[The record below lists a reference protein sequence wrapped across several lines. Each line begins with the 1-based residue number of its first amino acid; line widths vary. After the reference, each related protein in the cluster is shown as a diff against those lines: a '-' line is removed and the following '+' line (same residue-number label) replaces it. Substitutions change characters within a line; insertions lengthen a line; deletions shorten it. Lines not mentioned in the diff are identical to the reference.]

1 MWLSVGTI
9 STWHMSVLS
18 LNPLESGPS
27 FRATCPEVQP
37 RFGAPQT
44 RAHDSYFQAERYIS
58 RDTRTL
64 CSQHNLP
71 LWLGW
76 EYHQQL
82 LVGVDHIRVVGD
94 GHIRDT
100 HTHTYYT
107 YTHAHTSY
115 THNTHTYT
123 YVTHTHTLHIIY
135 TSTHYTLHIQTCWS
149 QLRDVAMI
157 LGTQITEFTVFAAKY
172 VIFSLFSPWLRLRD
186 TYAHLYT

>member
-18 LNPLESGPS
+18 LNPLDSGPS

-37 RFGAPQT
+37 RFRAPQT

-82 LVGVDHIRVVGD
+82 LVGVDHIRVVGV

-100 HTHTYYT
+100 HTHITR
-107 YTHAHTSY
+107 
-115 THNTHTYT
+115 
-123 YVTHTHTLHIIY
+123 THTHTHHTHIIHIHIH
-135 TSTHYTLHIQTCWS
+135 TWHTHTHITHYIHKHTLHITHTN
-149 QLRDVAMI
+149 L
-157 LGTQITEFTVFAAKY
+157 LITVTWPWFWARK
-172 VIFSLFSPWLRLRD
+172 SLNLQFLPQN
-186 TYAHLYT
+186 T